1 MAKRRTKHKLRSLYA
16 LRRARPASLADGPG
30 VLYAYVDY
38 GRYWKIG
45 MAKEFARRQ
54 AQWNKQCPCPA
65 RLLGDEEQAS
75 YSLSELS
82 EDTYR
87 AFRFRLGWT
96 LVLGVDSN
104 REAAARKSSSGMRNP
119 PTLNIIMISI
129 VLFEIFPK
137 ISQAPERLVPLQS
150 LAIDSDPAPEEQ
162 LTGSIEG
169 KGTDD
174 NEKENDEIQKKRE
187 AADISYPPLLSS
199 AEIVKTAL
207 LWDWSNGRSTSTQ
220 SKRKRDSLDPI
231 LEQRGPAPCRG
242 RHFDMTTW
250 KMLGDELEGV
260 KEEVEEKEEEMAF
273 YSVFSIMLSEN
284 IFWDRVFSR
293 LVKNNKEFS
302 DGFVSLQSIDVSRSL
317 AERSEAY
324 MNSTK
329 IFCDTTKSQKVGQA
343 RKNWTLLGKMIA
355 MDEDDLEKP
364 SNQDSGVD

>member
-129 VLFEIFPK
+129 VLFEDCEYWSKAENEKIFPK

-169 KGTDD
+169 
-174 NEKENDEIQKKRE
+174 
-187 AADISYPPLLSS
+187 
-199 AEIVKTAL
+199 
-207 LWDWSNGRSTSTQ
+207 
-220 SKRKRDSLDPI
+220 
-231 LEQRGPAPCRG
+231 RGPLARLLQQ
-242 RHFDMTTW
+242 RFQYY
-250 KMLGDELEGV
+250 KSLEV
-260 KEEVEEKEEEMAF
+260 MQIVEQIGIE
-273 YSVFSIMLSEN
+273 
-284 IFWDRVFSR
+284 
-293 LVKNNKEFS
+293 
-302 DGFVSLQSIDVSRSL
+302 Q
-317 AERSEAY
+317 
-324 MNSTK
+324 
-329 IFCDTTKSQKVGQA
+329 
-343 RKNWTLLGKMIA
+343 
-355 MDEDDLEKP
+355 
-364 SNQDSGVD
+364 